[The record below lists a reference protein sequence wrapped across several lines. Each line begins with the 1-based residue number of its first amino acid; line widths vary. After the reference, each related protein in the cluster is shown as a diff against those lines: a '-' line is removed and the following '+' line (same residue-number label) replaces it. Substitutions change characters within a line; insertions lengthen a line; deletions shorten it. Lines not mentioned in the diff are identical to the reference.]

1 MVAGLDSENGERYL
15 KSLLGKDIALP
26 SLTYPGKR
34 PDEAFGKSY
43 GYGSPI
49 RVDDRVVNGTH
60 PRGHVRCLGVRGA
73 DKRLA
78 RRDFEFGHPADDV
91 TCLTLNYVFFSMP
104 CSRGVEGVFDPTQV
118 NAYCGI

>member
-34 PDEAFGKSY
+34 PDEALGKSY

-49 RVDDRVVNGTH
+49 RVDDRAVNGTH
-60 PRGHVRCLGVRGA
+60 PRGHVRSLGVRGA
-73 DKRLA
+73 YKRLA
-78 RRDFEFGHPADDV
+78 RRNFEFGHPADDV
-91 TCLTLNYVFFSMP
+91 TCLTLKL
-104 CSRGVEGVFDPTQV
+104 RLLL
-118 NAYCGI
+118 NAMQQRTGRRLRPNSG